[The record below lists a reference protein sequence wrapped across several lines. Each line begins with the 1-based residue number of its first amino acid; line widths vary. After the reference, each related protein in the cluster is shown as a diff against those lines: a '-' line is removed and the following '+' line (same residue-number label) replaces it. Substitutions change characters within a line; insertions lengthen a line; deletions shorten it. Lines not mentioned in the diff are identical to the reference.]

1 MVSRS
6 QTSTAPP
13 LISVQNVSK
22 KYCRSLR
29 RSLWYGLR
37 DIAGEILI
45 SNGGKQAEYL
55 RRNEFWALRNISF
68 DVKRGESLAVI
79 GANGAGKSTLLKLLY
94 GLIRP
99 DAGSITIRGKS
110 GALIELGAGLDPVL
124 SGRENIYIRAALLGL
139 KKTQITPLMNLII
152 DFAGLHD
159 FIDSP
164 VQFYSSGM
172 TMRLSYAVS
181 AYLKPDVL
189 LVDEVIAVGD
199 INFQRKCIR
208 HMLEYVGAG
217 NSLVLVS
224 HQAYH
229 IHSVCQ
235 RGILLEKGENTFSG
249 SAVETLDR
257 YFEAKLE
264 KTEFSDQPAK
274 QLPLDENSPVLI
286 ENVSIEPA
294 QGGSE
299 IRAHEEIR
307 LTISYRALKIFE
319 NIGWG
324 FTIWTNDKT
333 ICITGNYN
341 RNRIKLNQGTGELI
355 CIIPNLPLT
364 SGIYL
369 INVVIFEEPSLQV
382 LALDGQL
389 NPSKQFVVKSE
400 PDAFKNVQTM
410 MNQLVTFEVEWQ

>member
-6 QTSTAPP
+6 QTSTELP

-22 KYCRSLR
+22 KYCRNLR
-29 RSLWYGLR
+29 DSLWYGLR
-37 DIAGEILI
+37 DIAGEVFF
-45 SNGGKQAEYL
+45 SGKKRAETL
-55 RRNEFWALRNISF
+55 RRDEFWALRNVSF
-68 DVKRGESLAVI
+68 DVKRGESLAVV

-99 DAGSITIRGKS
+99 DAGIITIRGKS

-139 KKTQITPLMNLII
+139 KKSQIEPLINLII
-152 DFAGLHD
+152 DFAGLHE

-172 TMRLSYAVS
+172 TMRLAYAVS

-199 INFQRKCIR
+199 IAFRRKCIK
-208 HMLEYVGAG
+208 HMREYVEAG

-224 HQAYH
+224 HQAFY

-235 RGILLEKGENTFSG
+235 RGILLEKGECTFSG
-249 SAVETLDR
+249 NAVETLDC
-257 YFEAKLE
+257 YYEKKLQKPE
-264 KTEFSDQPAK
+264 VPDKPARDLTTSDE
-274 QLPLDENSPVLI
+274 DSVII
-286 ENVSIEPA
+286 ENVSVKPA
-294 QGGSE
+294 QGGTE
-299 IRAHEEIR
+299 IRAQESVR
-307 LTISYRALKIFE
+307 LTISYRAMKTFE
-319 NIGWG
+319 NAGWG
-324 FTIWTNDKT
+324 FSIWTHDRT

-341 RNRIKLNQGTGELI
+341 RNRVRLKQGAGELT
-355 CIIPNLPLT
+355 CVIPKLPLT
-364 SGIYL
+364 SGAYL
-369 INVVIFEEPSLQV
+369 LTASIFENTSFQL
-382 LALDGQL
+382 LALDGWG
-389 NPSKQFVVKSE
+389 NSATHFIVTTE
-400 PDAFKNVQTM
+400 PDDLKNIHSM